1 MLLDTQRAAVFIIVT
16 SKVLRIETQH
26 QLIRVVKPN
35 IGREHEHV
43 LITAGVV
50 SPELGRLEGLKR
62 RRLRREVRRID
73 YVRYRRP
80 LPVEGP
86 EKERAIFLDWAAQR
100 PPELINL

>member
-16 SKVLRIETQH
+16 SKVLLIETQH
-26 QLIRVVKPN
+26 HLIRVVKPN
-35 IGREHEHV
+35 IGLEHEHV
-43 LITAGVV
+43 LITANVV
-50 SPELGRLEGLKR
+50 SYQLGRQQGLNR

-86 EKERAIFLDWAAQR
+86 EKKRAIFLDWAAHS
-100 PPELINL
+100 PTELIDL